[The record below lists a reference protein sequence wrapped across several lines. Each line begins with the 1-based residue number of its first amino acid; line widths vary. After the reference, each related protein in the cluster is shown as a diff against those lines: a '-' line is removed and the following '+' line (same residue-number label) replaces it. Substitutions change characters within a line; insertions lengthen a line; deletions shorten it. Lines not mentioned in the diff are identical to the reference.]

1 MTDKTFH
8 VFRAADGA
16 WAVQRAGTKPV
27 GFRTRVEALKSARS
41 KARKRNQAQV
51 VVHLDDGTFAVDYMK
66 GLPAVQAPPPKKHHR
81 HGGHFEGD
89 LGFRSEASWK
99 RLTLAAQLRPNDVF
113 INCPFGSAFKPI
125 LRRLSLLLAPW
136 ALSRVVRSKSMTPAN
151 CV

>member
-66 GLPAVQAPPPKKHHR
+66 GLPAVQAPPQKSTIGTAAISR
-81 HGGHFEGD
+81 AISGSV
-89 LGFRSEASWK
+89 LK
-99 RLTLAAQLRPNDVF
+99 RL
-113 INCPFGSAFKPI
+113 GSA
-125 LRRLSLLLAPW
+125 
-136 ALSRVVRSKSMTPAN
+136 
-151 CV
+151 